1 MHLSNSQLII
11 AAIMLVTAAAQLFLL
26 VIMSRKSLRK
36 TFPTFFWYNACAAGT
51 GIFLAAS
58 YLGQGQAS
66 NAYFY
71 FYWILNSALI
81 LLEFGVMNEVFIHA
95 VKPFA
100 GLIDLAK
107 MLFRWAAAFLLV
119 AATMT
124 AFAGAGSSLPRCIV
138 AIMNNLGTALR
149 LMQCG
154 LLLLFFLFERR
165 LGLSWRSHSIC
176 AALGLSVNAAIG
188 LSALYFRGHF
198 PGYNTAFDILETGT
212 YLCLVM
218 AWVVCFRLPQPERRT
233 VQDSPTRLV
242 FQRWNDTLL
251 STPFAAQSSSLA
263 MASMDSFL
271 PNVERTVERVMARKM
286 TQ

>member
-1 MHLSNSQLII
+1 MHLLPLAI
-11 AAIMLVTAAAQLFLL
+11 ATIMLLTVAAQIFLL
-26 VIMSRKSLRK
+26 VTMSRKNLRK

-51 GIFLAAS
+51 GIFLATS
-58 YLGQGQAS
+58 YLAQGQAS
-66 NAYFY
+66 NGYFY
-71 FYWILNSALI
+71 FYWVLNSALI

-107 MLFRWAAAFLLV
+107 MLFRWAAVFLLV

-124 AFAGAGSSLPRCIV
+124 AFSGGGSNFTRCIV
-138 AIMNNLGTALR
+138 SLMNNLGTALR

-188 LSALYFRGHF
+188 LSTLYFRGHF
-198 PGYNTAFDILETGT
+198 PTYNAFFDVLETGT
-212 YLCLVM
+212 YLCMVM
-218 AWVVCFRLPQPERRT
+218 AWVICFRLPQPERRT
-233 VQDSPTRLV
+233 VQDSPTRLI

-251 STPFAAQSSSLA
+251 STPYAMQSSLA
-263 MASMDSFL
+263 SASMDSFL

>member
-1 MHLSNSQLII
+1 MHLINSQLII
-11 AAIMLVTAAAQLFLL
+11 TGIMLLTVAAQIFLL
-26 VIMSRKSLRK
+26 VTMSRKNLRK

-51 GIFLAAS
+51 GIFLAIS
-58 YLGQGQAS
+58 YLAQGQAS
-66 NAYFY
+66 NGYFY
-71 FYWILNSALI
+71 FYWVLNSALI
-81 LLEFGVMNEVFIHA
+81 LLEFGVMNEVFVHA

-107 MLFRWAAAFLLV
+107 MLFRWAAIFLLV

-124 AFAGAGSSLPRCIV
+124 AFSGGGSNLTKCIV
-138 AIMNNLGTALR
+138 SLMNNLGTALR
-149 LMQCG
+149 FMQCG

-165 LGLSWRSHSIC
+165 LGLSWRSHSVC

-188 LSALYFRGHF
+188 LSTLYFRGHF
-198 PGYNTAFDILETGT
+198 PTYNTAFDVLETGT
-212 YLCLVM
+212 YLCM
-218 AWVVCFRLPQPERRT
+218 ATAWVICFRLPQPERRT
-233 VQDSPTRLV
+233 VQDSPTRLI

-251 STPFAAQSSSLA
+251 STPFAMQSSLA
-263 MASMDSFL
+263 SASMDSFL

>member
-11 AAIMLVTAAAQLFLL
+11 AAVMLLTAAAQLFLL
-26 VIMSRKSLRK
+26 VTMSRKNLRR
-36 TFPTFFWYNACAAGT
+36 TFPTFFWYNACAAAT
-51 GIFLAAS
+51 GILLAFS
-58 YLGQGQAS
+58 YLGQGQSS
-66 NAYFY
+66 NGYFY
-71 FYWILNSALI
+71 FYWVLNAGLM

-107 MLFRWAAAFLLV
+107 MLFRWAAVFLLV

-138 AIMNNLGTALR
+138 ALMNNLGTALR

-165 LGLSWRSHSIC
+165 LSLSWRSHSVC
-176 AALGLSVNAAIG
+176 AALGLSVNAAVG
-188 LSALYFRGHF
+188 LSSLYFRGHF
-198 PGYNTAFDILETGT
+198 PAHSSAFDLVETGT
-212 YLCLVM
+212 YMCMVV
-218 AWVVCFRLPQPERRT
+218 AWVICFRLPQPERRT
-233 VQDSPTRLV
+233 VQDSPTRLI

-251 STPFAAQSSSLA
+251 STPFAMQSSLA
-263 MASMDSFL
+263 SASMDSFL

-286 TQ
+286 TH